1 MSEVGTELLGILC
14 VVVGIGKWDGLTR
27 LLVVQGVVL
36 RGTNS
41 PGIVSG
47 SPYTNSADDK
57 CKSSLGVTLNP
68 GTPEYRNTYK
78 KTFFVT
84 YL

>member
-1 MSEVGTELLGILC
+1 MITTVINVYTFYAMT
-14 VVVGIGKWDGLTR
+14 IGYG
-27 LLVVQGVVL
+27 GE
-36 RGTNS
+36 
-41 PGIVSG
+41 
-47 SPYTNSADDK
+47 
-57 CKSSLGVTLNP
+57 KSSVNP

>member
-1 MSEVGTELLGILC
+1 MVNETIQYYTEKGGRAVYLLLLDASKAFDKVSYEKLFELLLARNVC
-14 VVVGIGKWDGLTR
+14 PK
-27 LLVVQGVVL
+27 
-36 RGTNS
+36 
-41 PGIVSG
+41 IV
-47 SPYTNSADDK
+47 
-57 CKSSLGVTLNP
+57 NP